1 MLVDCHVDAGDGRFT
16 MGVTPIVELQE
27 RPDGQCLKALDGSVG
42 VEFLSL
48 QVDTLLSALPV
59 RVTGRASYLPPSGE
73 ERGN

>member
-1 MLVDCHVDAGDGRFT
+1 
-16 MGVTPIVELQE
+16 MGVTPFEELKDRLDCQY
-27 RPDGQCLKALDGSVG
+27 LKDLGGSVW

-48 QVDTLLSALPV
+48 QSDALLSSLPV

>member
-1 MLVDCHVDAGDGRFT
+1 
-16 MGVTPIVELQE
+16 MGVTPFEELKE
-27 RPDGQCLKALDGSVG
+27 RSDGQYLKELDGSVG

>member
-1 MLVDCHVDAGDGRFT
+1 
-16 MGVTPIVELQE
+16 MGVSPFEELKDTL
-27 RPDGQCLKALDGSVG
+27 DGQCRKELGGSVG

-48 QVDTLLSALPV
+48 QSDALLSALPV

>member
-1 MLVDCHVDAGDGRFT
+1 
-16 MGVTPIVELQE
+16 MGVTPIVELEE
-27 RPDGQCLKALDGSVG
+27 RPDGKCLKELGGSVG

-48 QVDTLLSALPV
+48 QVDALLSALPV